1 MHRII
6 RTAFAMLA
14 LAIGWPMAQA
24 EDLARQVQ
32 FGSILY
38 DLSCSVC
45 HGPKGMG
52 DGTMSGQ
59 MKVPP
64 ADLTQLSARA
74 GGTFPLAHVTEVI
87 KGGGTAHGGQMP
99 AWGLI
104 FLKDFEA
111 FTFDTPAGDRAMV
124 DRRVGYLAAYLESLQ
139 KL

>member
-1 MHRII
+1 MRQIV
-6 RTAFAMLA
+6 RMPLAA
-14 LAIGWPMAQA
+14 LAIAAMIPMAQA

-45 HGPKGMG
+45 HGPRGMG

-64 ADLTQLSARA
+64 ADLTQLSAKA
-74 GGTFPLAHVTEVI
+74 GGTFPLAYVTEVI

-124 DRRVGYLAAYLESLQ
+124 ERRVGYLAAYIESLQ